1 MAMLVRDQVKSVA
14 QEIGRTADHHVHE
27 AEGRVDV
34 QQLWEVARRAARV
47 IEVVAELEGQT
58 DLDVSDRER
67 RTRFI
72 MDELE
77 SALEFAR
84 RARIVL
90 EWRDHGPEDAANR
103 DG

>member
-1 MAMLVRDQVKSVA
+1 MLVEDQVKSVA
-14 QEIGRTADHHVHE
+14 QEIGRTADRHVHE
-27 AEGRVDV
+27 AAGRVDV
-34 QQLWEVARRAARV
+34 QQLWEVVRHAARV
-47 IEVVAELEGQT
+47 IELVAELEGQK

-72 MDELE
+72 TDELE

-90 EWRDHGPEDAANR
+90 QWQEK
-103 DG
+103 DGGGAEEES

>member
-1 MAMLVRDQVKSVA
+1 MLVRDQVKSVA

-27 AEGRVDV
+27 AAGKMEL
-34 QQLWEVARRAARV
+34 QQLWEVVRRTARV
-47 IEVVAELEGQT
+47 IELVAELEGQA

-72 MDELE
+72 IDELE

-84 RARIVL
+84 RARVVL
-90 EWRDHGPEDAANR
+90 EWQERGPDDEAMAQ